1 MKVSTKVALGYGILL
16 ALVAGLLAYHVST
29 VEANAAAGRK
39 LSAVT
44 SRLLLGATD
53 QRYWLDQ
60 MEESATKFRILGDS
74 GYARKFEDY
83 ARRFGAALDTF
94 RTVSLTPA
102 EEEQLDRLEET
113 WRQVRPRSPPSIDG
127 PGTPSIFRFGGAEA
141 ARDTGLVVAATERAF
156 GRLRA
161 RTDSLVAASRA
172 AMEGR
177 VRTAERR
184 ARRAEQTAWI
194 GGGLALLLSLAVWF
208 LVVSTLTGGLR
219 SLTAATRRVADGEFG
234 HRLEAGGDDE
244 FGQLARAFN
253 AMTERLAE
261 LDELKRNFVSRISHD
276 LKSPLASMQ
285 EANNLM
291 LDEVPGE
298 LTGEQR
304 HFLELSRENGRRL
317 ERMISK
323 LLQLSRLEAGVPG
336 TDPAEEDLRTLVEDT
351 AGRSAP
357 SFRKEEVELAVDL
370 PDAPVVAFCDRE
382 QIEQLLENLLENARR
397 HAPAGSRVTVS
408 LELSQGGSPEA
419 RPPGRRERLTR
430 PGDGRFARL
439 AVEDAGPGVP
449 DDEKDR
455 IFGRFRQGDG
465 ASSGTGLGLA
475 LCREVA
481 RAHGGDVW
489 VEDAP
494 SGGARFTVVLP
505 LEPDGDDVGGPGQ
518 REDDGVR
525 AVGVG

>member
-29 VEANAAAGRK
+29 VQANAAAGRQ

-83 ARRFGAALDTF
+83 ARRFGATLDTF

-102 EEEQLDRLEET
+102 EEEELDRLEET
-113 WRQVRPRSPPSIDG
+113 WNDLWPQTPPSLDG
-127 PGTPSIFRFGGAEA
+127 TGAPPIFRFGRTGT
-141 ARDTGLVVAATERAF
+141 ARDTSLAVAATERAF

-172 AMEGR
+172 AMEAR
-177 VRTAERR
+177 VRAAEGR
-184 ARRAEQTAWI
+184 ARRAERTAWI
-194 GGGLALLLSLAVWF
+194 GGGVALLLSVAVWF
-208 LVVSTLTGGLR
+208 LVVTTLTDGLR

-234 HRLEAGGDDE
+234 HRLEVEGEDE
-244 FGQLARAFN
+244 FAQLARAFN

-261 LDELKRNFVSRISHD
+261 LDELKRSFVSRISHD

-298 LTGEQR
+298 LTREQR

-323 LLQLSRLEAGVPG
+323 LLQLARLEADVPG
-336 TDPAEEDLRTLVEDT
+336 TEPAEEELRPLVRDT
-351 AGRSAP
+351 AERLIP
-357 SFRKEEVELAVDL
+357 SFRKRDVELALDL
-370 PDAPVVAFCDRE
+370 PDEPVPATCDRE
-382 QIEQLLENLLENARR
+382 QIEQLVENLLENACH
-397 HAPAGSRVTVS
+397 HAPDGSTVS
-408 LELSQGGSPEA
+408 MTLDVLADGSGDV
-419 RPPGRRERLTR
+419 PPRRRELVER
-430 PGDGRFARL
+430 GGRAARI
-439 AVEDAGPGVP
+439 AVTDAGPGVE
-449 DDEKDR
+449 DDEKER
-455 IFGRFRQGDG
+455 IFERFHHGG
-465 ASSGTGLGLA
+465 HSSGAGLGLA

-494 SGGARFTVVLP
+494 TGGARFTVLLP
-505 LEPDGDDVGGPGQ
+505 LEPGPTDAGDGAA
-518 REDDGVR
+518 REGDGMR
-525 AVGVG
+525 AVG